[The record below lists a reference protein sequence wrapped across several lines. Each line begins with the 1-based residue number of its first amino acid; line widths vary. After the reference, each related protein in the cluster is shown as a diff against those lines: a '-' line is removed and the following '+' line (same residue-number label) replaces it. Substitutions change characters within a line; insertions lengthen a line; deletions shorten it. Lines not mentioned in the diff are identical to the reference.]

1 MPPKRKVGRPLGS
14 KNKKG
19 RKTDKKN
26 VGKRKAVSLIGV
38 VEDGDVCSSNGDD
51 CFKSGENICGVCKK
65 IFNSQ
70 DELETHYKRCRALEI
85 VSDYF
90 PKAAYTCNECSKK
103 FRFRKSFIEHCKN
116 EHSKSPKRVACS
128 QCNVYCP
135 DKKTLGEH
143 VAKVHERD
151 MYECPTCKRLFVRRS
166 HVLRHMAQTG
176 CDGQG
181 AAEYTCEIC
190 SAKFTR
196 KDNLMVHIRLQHIVK
211 NVYKCK
217 SCKYDSKNFSKLV
230 AHWHANHSE
239 TPGQYQCHNCSKW
252 TSSRAAMTKHLEIHG
267 EKKYSCDVCGY
278 CTYTVEVMRRHVLTH
293 VADKPY
299 KCEVCPKSYIQRAQL
314 QRHLEVHAGNR
325 CIKCDTPFPSR
336 AKLLV
341 HMREH
346 MGLDKLN
353 CPMKTCTYHTKA
365 FSSEISL
372 NQHLKIHLENKP
384 YSCEVCHK
392 KFHLEVNL
400 RRHLETHTLD
410 RPRRCMYC
418 VSARA
423 YVRGAQLIRHVRK
436 NHENIFRG
444 HLLHVRQVL
453 GADST
458 VERVKKSELEA
469 ILNLLDVES
478 DRILQGYSGSDVL
491 YGGIQDEE
499 NRTSKEAPNIEPKK
513 VNSPLLSE
521 EELTDNLR
529 KLLSKLID
537 KETLDL
543 FGWPDESIDVVLEKV
558 IEQCGAKP
566 ADRDK
571 WTRVQRLR
579 ENSKHLFL
587 YVIEDKN
594 IARMLGTHTIDQ
606 IIKHILKQVSDDDAN
621 EI

>member
-1 MPPKRKVGRPLGS
+1 MPPKRKAGRPPGS

-19 RKTDKKN
+19 RKTCKKI
-26 VGKRKAVSLIGV
+26 AVKKKPVLIIRVEKEEVERSL
-38 VEDGDVCSSNGDD
+38 NGDECSTND
-51 CFKSGENICGVCKK
+51 ENLCGVCRKV
-65 IFNSQ
+65 FNSKA
-70 DELETHYKRCRALEI
+70 ELETHHIRCRALEI

-90 PKAAYTCNECSKK
+90 PKAAYTCNECPKK
-103 FRFRKSFIEHCKN
+103 FRFKKSFIEHCKN

-128 QCNVYCP
+128 HCNVYCP
-135 DKKTLGEH
+135 DTKTLDEH

-151 MYECPTCKRLFVRRS
+151 IFECPTCKRQFVRRS

-181 AAEYTCEIC
+181 VAEYSCEIC
-190 SAKFTR
+190 NATFTR
-196 KDNLMVHIRLQHIVK
+196 KDNLMVHIRLQHIVR

-217 SCKYDSKNFSKLV
+217 SCQYDTKNFSKLI
-230 AHWHANHSE
+230 AHWHTNHSD
-239 TPGQYQCHNCSKW
+239 TPGQFQCNTCNKW

-267 EKKYSCDVCGY
+267 EKKYACDVCGY
-278 CTYTVEVMRRHVLTH
+278 STYTIEVMRRHVLTH
-293 VADKPY
+293 VSEKPY
-299 KCEVCPKSYIQRAQL
+299 KCEQCPKSYIQKAQL
-314 QRHLEVHAGNR
+314 QRHLEIHAGNQ
-325 CIKCDTPFPSR
+325 CTKCSTPFPSR

-346 MGLDKLN
+346 MGLDKLH
-353 CPMKTCTYHTKA
+353 CPVKTCPYYTKA
-365 FSSEISL
+365 FSTETGL
-372 NQHLKIHLENKP
+372 NHHLKTHVEDKP
-384 YSCEVCHK
+384 HSCEVCGK
-392 KFHLEVNL
+392 KFHSDMNL

-410 RPRRCMYC
+410 KPRRCMYC

-423 YVRGAQLIRHVRK
+423 YVRGAQLLRHVRK
-436 NHENIFRG
+436 NHDAIFRG

-458 VERVKKSELEA
+458 VERVKKSELDA

-491 YGGIQDEE
+491 YGGMQEDE
-499 NRTSKEAPNIEPKK
+499 NRASKEVPNNEPKK

-521 EELTDNLR
+521 EELTENLR

-537 KETLDL
+537 KETLNL
-543 FGWPDESIDVVLEKV
+543 FGWPDESVDVVLEKV

-606 IIKHILKQVSDDDAN
+606 IVKHILKQVSDDDAN